1 MKKNDFLNSEPELNI
16 TPLVDIMLVLVVVL
30 MLIVPSLRYEENIN
44 LPNGSK
50 TKTSKAKQDDIFVS
64 ITKNEIVLNKEK
76 YNFVS
81 FFDNFNLIKSKLDKE
96 KIIHIAGDKDIS
108 YDKLMQVLSVFS
120 KAGFTKISLQTK

>member
-50 TKTSKAKQDDIFVS
+50 TKASKAKQDDIFVS